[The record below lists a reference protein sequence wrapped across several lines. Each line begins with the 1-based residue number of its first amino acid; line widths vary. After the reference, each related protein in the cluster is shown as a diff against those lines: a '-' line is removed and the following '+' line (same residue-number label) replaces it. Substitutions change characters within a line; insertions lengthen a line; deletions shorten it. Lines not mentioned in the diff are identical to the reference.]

1 MIKNYIL
8 KYEKYSSLTSVM
20 MIILAT
26 FLIGKPVET
35 IEAFVIAFS
44 SIMVVEGIISFVNY
58 FTIDKTYRLTSFD
71 LISGFL
77 TLLCGIFT
85 IIYRESLLEVLPV
98 ILGLWIIFSSLL
110 KIQIAINF
118 SSFSKSSLWLLLIEL
133 LMVLLGVVL
142 IMNPFE
148 SVKALTMIAGVF
160 LLISEVCSLTESLYI
175 LNTVKKL

>member
-1 MIKNYIL
+1 M
-8 KYEKYSSLTSVM
+8 
-20 MIILAT
+20 
-26 FLIGKPVET
+26 
-35 IEAFVIAFS
+35 
-44 SIMVVEGIISFVNY
+44 
-58 FTIDKTYRLTSFD
+58 
-71 LISGFL
+71 
-77 TLLCGIFT
+77 LCGVFT

-133 LMVLLGVVL
+133 LMVILGVVL

-148 SVKALTMIAGVF
+148 SVKVLTIMAGVF

-175 LNTVKKL
+175 LNAVKKL

>member
-1 MIKNYIL
+1 M
-8 KYEKYSSLTSVM
+8 
-20 MIILAT
+20 
-26 FLIGKPVET
+26 
-35 IEAFVIAFS
+35 
-44 SIMVVEGIISFVNY
+44 
-58 FTIDKTYRLTSFD
+58 
-71 LISGFL
+71 
-77 TLLCGIFT
+77 LCGVFT

-110 KIQIAINF
+110 KMQIAINF

-133 LMVLLGVVL
+133 LMVILGVVL

-148 SVKALTMIAGVF
+148 SVKVLTITAGVF

>member
-71 LISGFL
+71 LISGIIT
-77 TLLCGIFT
+77 TLPGILF
-85 IIYRESLLEVLPV
+85 
-98 ILGLWIIFSSLL
+98 
-110 KIQIAINF
+110 
-118 SSFSKSSLWLLLIEL
+118 
-133 LMVLLGVVL
+133 
-142 IMNPFE
+142 
-148 SVKALTMIAGVF
+148 VF
-160 LLISEVCSLTESLYI
+160 
-175 LNTVKKL
+175 